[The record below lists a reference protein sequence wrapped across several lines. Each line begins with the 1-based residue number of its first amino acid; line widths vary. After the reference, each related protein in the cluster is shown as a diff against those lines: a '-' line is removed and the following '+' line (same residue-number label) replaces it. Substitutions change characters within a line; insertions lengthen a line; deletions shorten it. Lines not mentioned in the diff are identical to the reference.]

1 MEDGRA
7 NESGIQNHPI
17 RQTAHLLSSSQR
29 TPTSLLQPKRCVVVP
44 SFSFGLQ
51 HNTNTCFACI
61 VINNTKVT
69 LFEYTHKESSSDYPE
84 LRRTCAVAKGG
95 AILKSYETN

>member
-1 MEDGRA
+1 MEEQMNQA
-7 NESGIQNHPI
+7 YKII
-17 RQTAHLLSSSQR
+17 LLDKQLTCYLAQR

-44 SFSFGLQ
+44 NFSFGLQ

-84 LRRTCAVAKGG
+84 LRRTCTVAKGG